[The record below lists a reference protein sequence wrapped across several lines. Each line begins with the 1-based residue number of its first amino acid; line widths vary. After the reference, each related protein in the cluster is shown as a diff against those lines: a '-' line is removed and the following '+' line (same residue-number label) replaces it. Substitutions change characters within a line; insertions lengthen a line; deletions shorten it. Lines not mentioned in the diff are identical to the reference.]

1 MNLSALFIR
10 RPVLTTTVMSA
21 VLLAGLV
28 GYRLLPVAALPK
40 VDFPTINVSA
50 TLPGA
55 SPETMATSVAI
66 PLERQFATI
75 AGVASMVSVNGLG
88 VTNVTL
94 QFVLERNIDAAAQDV
109 QSAISVA
116 LRTLPPQMT
125 IPPSY
130 QKINPA
136 DSPILLLSMQS
147 DTLPL
152 STVYEFADT
161 VLSPRI
167 STLPGVAQVFVFGA
181 QKYAVRIQV
190 NPAQLV
196 HRNIGIDEVV
206 AAASAGNVITPVGA
220 MDRANQ
226 AYTLQATSQL
236 YNATQFRNLVIAYRN
251 GAAVRLGEVATVL
264 DGVQTDRVDAWLNG
278 QRAIGLAVFRQPGAN
293 TIEIVDRVK
302 SLMPTFRAQT
312 PSAIKLGIPSDRSL
326 SIRESVQDVEL
337 TLLLTV
343 ALVVL
348 VIFAFLRNITATII
362 PAVALPLSVIGTF
375 AGMYL
380 LDYSLDNLSLM
391 ALTVAVGF
399 VVDDAVVMLENIFR
413 HIELGKDIRQSA
425 FDGSQEI
432 GFTIVSMTV
441 SLIAVF
447 IPLLLMGGII
457 GRLFREF
464 SITLTIAILISGVV
478 SLTLTPML
486 SSRFLRRQHG
496 HGKLYRWSE
505 RVFTEMLALYER
517 TLDGAMSHPLTM
529 LAVTLGS
536 LALTI
541 ALVAVIPK
549 GFLPNEDTGMIFAF
563 TEGGQDV
570 SFQSMTE
577 HQQRAAAIV
586 QQNPD
591 VYSVFSSTGIG
602 GLTVV
607 VNQGRM
613 FITLKPRHERE
624 HSAEEIIRE
633 LRPKL
638 AQVVGLNVFLQP
650 IQNVQVGGR
659 LAKAQYQY
667 TLQDVNLKN
676 LYDYAARMT
685 DRLKTL
691 PQLQD
696 VSSDM
701 QLSSP
706 QATIAID
713 RDSAS
718 KLGITAAQL
727 TDALYSA
734 YGARQVS
741 TIFTATNQ
749 YWVILEVQPQFQRYP
764 GDLTDLYVRAPA
776 TGTLVP
782 LQSLATV
789 TRGSGPLSVNH
800 QGQLPAV
807 TITFNLAP
815 NQSLGDAVRAIQREA
830 REERLPDTM
839 TASFQGSA
847 QAFQSSLA
855 GEGFLIVAAI
865 VVVYM
870 ILCILYESFI
880 HPITILSGLPSAA
893 IGAILALMLFKADLS
908 LIAIIGIVML
918 VGIVKKNA
926 IMMID
931 FAVTAEAEQGMRPR
945 DAIRQACL
953 LRFRP
958 IMMTTMAA
966 ILGTLPIALG
976 FGAGAE
982 LRQPL
987 GLAMV
992 GGLLFSQLLTL
1003 FITPV
1008 IYLYMHRV
1016 IDWWAARRQRAEEL
1030 EAAQPVSLAQARHKA
1045 AGDD

>member
-1 MNLSALFIR
+1 MNFSAIFIR
-10 RPVLTTTVMSA
+10 RPVLTTIVMVA
-21 VLLAGLV
+21 LLLAGIV

-40 VDFPTINVSA
+40 VDFPTILVSA

-55 SPETMATSVAI
+55 SPETMATSVAT
-66 PLERQFATI
+66 PLERQFSTI
-75 AGVASMVSVNGLG
+75 AGVATMTSINGQG
-88 VTNVTL
+88 VTMVTL
-94 QFVLERNIDAAAQDV
+94 QFDLERNIDAAAQDV

-116 LRTLPPQMT
+116 QRSLPAQMT

-136 DSPILLLSMQS
+136 DFPILLLSMSS
-147 DTLPL
+147 DTLTN
-152 STVYEFADT
+152 SAVFEYADT
-161 VLSPRI
+161 ILSPRI
-167 STLPGVAQVFVFGA
+167 ATLPGVAQVFIFGA

-196 HRNIGIDEVV
+196 ARNIGIDEVMSAV
-206 AAASAGNVITPVGA
+206 SAGNVITPVGTV
-220 MDRANQ
+220 DRANQ
-226 AYTLQATSQL
+226 AYTLKATSQL
-236 YNATQFRNLVIAYRN
+236 YNAAQFRNLVIAYRN
-251 GAAVRLGEVATVL
+251 GAAVRLGDVATVL
-264 DGVQTDRVDAWLNG
+264 DGVQTDRVGAWING
-278 QRAIGLAVFRQPGAN
+278 KRSIGMAVYRQPGAN
-293 TIEIVDRVK
+293 TIQIVDRVMA
-302 SLMPTFRAQT
+302 LMPTFKAQT
-312 PSAIKLGIPSDRSL
+312 PAAIRLEIFSDRSQP
-326 SIRESVQDVEL
+326 IRESVADVEL

-348 VIFAFLRNITATII
+348 VIFAFLRNVTATII

-375 AGMYL
+375 AGMYV

-413 HIELGKDIRQSA
+413 HIENGKDSRQSA
-425 FDGSQEI
+425 LDGSKEI

-447 IPLLLMGGII
+447 IPLLFMGGVI

-464 SITLTIAILISGVV
+464 SVTLTIAILISGLV

-486 SSRFLRRQHG
+486 SSRFLRRPRS
-496 HGKLYRWSE
+496 HGKVYRSSE
-505 RVFTEMLALYER
+505 RVFQGALALYGR
-517 TLDGAMSHPLTM
+517 LLNLALDHPRTM

-536 LALTI
+536 LAVTVGLVTI
-541 ALVAVIPK
+541 IPK
-549 GFLPNEDTGMIFAF
+549 GFVPNEDTGMIFAF
-563 TEGGQDV
+563 TEASQDS
-570 SFQSMTE
+570 SFESMAA
-577 HQQRAAAIV
+577 HQQQAAAIV
-586 QQNPD
+586 MQHPD
-591 VYSVFSSTGIG
+591 IATVFSATGIG

-607 VNQGRM
+607 ANQGRM
-613 FITLKPRHERE
+613 FMTLKPRQERKNS
-624 HSAEEIIRE
+624 SAQIIQQ

-638 AQVVGLNVFLQP
+638 AKLVGMNVFMQT
-650 IQNVQVGGR
+650 IQNINVGGR
-659 LAKAQYQY
+659 LTKAQYQY
-667 TLQDVNLKN
+667 TLQDVNLQN
-676 LYDYAARMT
+676 LYEYAGRMT
-685 DRLKTL
+685 DRLKTVAL
-691 PQLQD
+691 LQD

-701 QLSSP
+701 QISSP
-706 QATIAID
+706 QMVIGID

-718 KLGITAAQL
+718 KQGITAAQI

-741 TIFTATNQ
+741 TIYTATNQ
-749 YWVILEVQPQFQRYP
+749 YWVIMEVQPEFQRYP
-764 GDLTDLYVRAPA
+764 GDLTNLYVRAPA
-776 TGTLVP
+776 SGKLVP
-782 LQSLATV
+782 LQSLAAL
-789 TRGSGPLSVNH
+789 TRDSGPLSVNH

-807 TITFNLAP
+807 TLSFNLAP
-815 NQSLGDAVRAIQREA
+815 GVALGDAVKAIQSEA
-830 REERLPDTM
+830 RELRMPGTM
-839 TASFQGSA
+839 TTSFQGSA
-847 QAFQSSLA
+847 QVFQSSLA
-855 GEGFLIVAAI
+855 GEGFLILAAI

-893 IGAILALMLFKADLS
+893 IGAILTLMLFKADLS
-908 LIAIIGIVML
+908 LVAIIGVVML

-931 FAVTAEAEQGMRPR
+931 FAVVQEHEHGLKPR
-945 DAIRQACL
+945 DAIREACL

-966 ILGTLPIALG
+966 ICGTLPIAMG
-976 FGAGAE
+976 FGAGSE

-992 GGLLFSQLLTL
+992 GGLVFSQLLTL

-1016 IDWWAARRQRAEEL
+1016 IDWWEARKQAAEEL
-1030 EAAQPVSLAQARHKA
+1030 EAAQPASLAHARHKA
-1045 AGDD
+1045 AADD

>member
-236 YNATQFRNLVIAYRN
+236 YNAAQFRNLVIAYRN

-425 FDGSQEI
+425 FDGSREI

-464 SITLTIAILISGVV
+464 SITLTMAILISGVV

-517 TLDGAMSHPLTM
+517 TLDGAMSRPLTM

>member
-206 AAASAGNVITPVGA
+206 AAVSAGNVITPVGA

-236 YNATQFRNLVIAYRN
+236 YNAAQFRNLVIAYRN

-425 FDGSQEI
+425 FDGSREI